1 MQIRY
6 ASEATSI
13 SGILNCLYLHK
24 YDIFRNSKDVTSIS
38 SGYRFIHQN
47 LIFHQ
52 SVPFRFADNYNY
64 VKSVVSGTFL
74 KAFFSENVIAKYL
87 CQKLRIFF
95 PFKPKSD
102 EIFDVRV
109 PPVPTCDGKS
119 KFHITSRIKT
129 GIFECHAQNL
139 SPLLLKTFP
148 FFLQENVVHFET
160 STKTFMYRK
169 CNQCTVAEKETMAGL
184 VQK

>member
-1 MQIRY
+1 M
-6 ASEATSI
+6 
-13 SGILNCLYLHK
+13 
-24 YDIFRNSKDVTSIS
+24 TSIS

-74 KAFFSENVIAKYL
+74 KAFFSENVNAKYL
-87 CQKLRIFF
+87 CQKLRISF

-148 FFLQENVVHFET
+148 FFFTGKRGAFWDKHKNF
-160 STKTFMYRK
+160 Y
-169 CNQCTVAEKETMAGL
+169 
-184 VQK
+184 VQKM